1 MFVDFYFLLKLG
13 SEGADMLLLGS
24 LKKVHVKYESKKS
37 SVALGYM
44 GRYVVCTP
52 EKLGCGGGVR
62 DQFQSQVLIKRGAIK
77 LEVNKSRILS
87 GKEREQSSL
96 PQSAEYI
103 LINEQ
108 VPKTFYR

>member
-1 MFVDFYFLLKLG
+1 M
-13 SEGADMLLLGS
+13 
-24 LKKVHVKYESKKS
+24 
-37 SVALGYM
+37 ALGYM

-52 EKLGCGGGVR
+52 ENLGCGGGVR
-62 DQFQSQVLIKRGAIK
+62 DQFQSQVLIKREAIK

-108 VPKTFYR
+108 VPKTCAKPV

>member
-1 MFVDFYFLLKLG
+1 MFVYFYFLLKLG

-24 LKKVHVKYESKKS
+24 LKKFTSNMNLKKP

-44 GRYVVCTP
+44 GRYVVVCTP
-52 EKLGCGGGVR
+52 ENLGCGGGVR

-87 GKEREQSSL
+87 GKERAEQL
-96 PQSAEYI
+96 AI
-103 LINEQ
+103 
-108 VPKTFYR
+108 VC

>member
-1 MFVDFYFLLKLG
+1 MFVYFYFLLKLG

-87 GKEREQSSL
+87 GKERAACHSL
-96 PQSAEYI
+96 QNIS
-103 LINEQ
+103 
-108 VPKTFYR
+108 